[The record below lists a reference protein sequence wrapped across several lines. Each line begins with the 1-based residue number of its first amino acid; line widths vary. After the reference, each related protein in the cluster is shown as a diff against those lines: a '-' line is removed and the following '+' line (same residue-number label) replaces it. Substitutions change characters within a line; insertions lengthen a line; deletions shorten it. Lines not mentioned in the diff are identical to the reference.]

1 MTPNIR
7 DNLKIIAPALL
18 AIVLFIVTIFS
29 FALPVSRNNLLTQKK
44 ETLTVLCQTVTT
56 ILAHYD
62 EQVRAGSITLA
73 TAQAMAKKQISRI
86 RYGQDNKDYFWIN
99 DLQPKMIM
107 HPYRPDLEEKDV
119 SSFIDP
125 GGRHVF
131 LDMLEV
137 IRAQGA
143 GFVPYQWQKRDQPE
157 KITAKLSY
165 VTLFQPWGWVVG
177 TGIYLDDIQA
187 EISRMSRQL
196 LTISLAI
203 LSLISLISLFIIRHG
218 LAEARRRKT
227 AEHQVADYQQNL
239 EHLVQQRTAQL
250 REARTTIKTLK
261 GFLPICASCK
271 NIRNDQGYWQ
281 QIESYIKEHS
291 DADFSHGLCPTCAKK
306 LYPDLGLSGE
316 K

>member
-73 TAQAMAKKQISRI
+73 TAQTMAKKQISRI

>member
-18 AIVLFIVTIFS
+18 AILLFIVTIFG
-29 FALPVSRNNLLTQKK
+29 FALPVSRSNLLAQKK
-44 ETLTVLCQTVTT
+44 EALTVLSQTVTT

-62 EQVRAGSITLA
+62 EQVRAGTITLA
-73 TAQAMAKKQISRI
+73 AAQAMAKKQISHI

-107 HPYRPDLEEKDV
+107 HPYRPDLEENDV

-137 IRAQGA
+137 IRARGA

-165 VTLFQPWGWVVG
+165 VSLFQPWGWVVG
-177 TGIYLDDIQA
+177 TGIYLDDIQT
-187 EISRMSRQL
+187 ETTRMSRHL
-196 LTISLAI
+196 LSISLAI
-203 LSLISLISLFIIRHG
+203 LTIISLLSLFIIRHG

-227 AEHQVADYQQNL
+227 AEHQVANYQQNL

-250 REARTTIKTLK
+250 REARTTIKTLT

-306 LYPDLGLSGE
+306 LYPELGLSGE

>member
-1 MTPNIR
+1 MAPNIR

-18 AIVLFIVTIFS
+18 AIVLFIVTIFG
-29 FALPVSRNNLLTQKK
+29 FALPVSRSNLLAQKK
-44 ETLTVLCQTVTT
+44 ETLTVLSQTVST

-62 EQVRAGSITLA
+62 EQVRAGTITLA
-73 TAQAMAKKQISRI
+73 TGQAMAKKQISRI
-86 RYGQDNKDYFWIN
+86 RYGRDNKDYFWIN

-125 GGRHVF
+125 AGRHVF

-143 GFVPYQWQKRDQPE
+143 GFVPYQWQKRDQTE
-157 KITAKLSY
+157 TITAKLSY
-165 VTLFQPWGWVVG
+165 VSLFQPWGWVVG
-177 TGIYLDDIQA
+177 TGIYLDDIQT
-187 EISRMSRQL
+187 EIARMSRHL
-196 LTISLAI
+196 LSISLVILTI
-203 LSLISLISLFIIRHG
+203 ISLLSLFIIRHG
-218 LAEARRRKT
+218 LAEARRRKA
-227 AEHQVADYQQNL
+227 AEHQIVNYQQNL